1 MSRPTIK
8 PNQPAD
14 MATATLA
21 PAAQIPAAPAQ
32 PDPEAVRAHVRQ
44 LHEDGGSY
52 NRIAAAAGL
61 DSRTVRDLISG
72 RRPVT
77 PYTTTVLL
85 AVTTATLPRNRV
97 DAGGTRLRL
106 RALHVM
112 GHGSPRIAR
121 AAGASAKTIRRLVRG
136 DTTTITPQLRDAI
149 TAVYD
154 AWWDKRAP
162 TRSPAERGAATAAR
176 KRAIT
181 GNWCA
186 AAALDDDQ
194 LDTPGYR
201 PWSGWKPATGTG
213 IALDTYPPALQQRRR
228 MCPTT
233 TA

>member
-1 MSRPTIK
+1 
-8 PNQPAD
+8 

-21 PAAQIPAAPAQ
+21 PAAQIPAVPTQ
-32 PDPEAVRAHVRQ
+32 RDPEAVRAHVRQ

-121 AAGASAKTIRRLVRG
+121 AVGASAKTIRRLVRG
-136 DTTTITPQLRDAI
+136 DTTTITPQLRN
-149 TAVYD
+149 
-154 AWWDKRAP
+154 
-162 TRSPAERGAATAAR
+162 
-176 KRAIT
+176 AIT

-201 PWSGWKPATGTG
+201 PCSGWKPATGTG
-213 IALDTYPPALQQRRR
+213 IAPDFYPPALQQRRR

-233 TA
+233 NA

>member
-1 MSRPTIK
+1 
-8 PNQPAD
+8 

-21 PAAQIPAAPAQ
+21 PAAQIPAAPTQ

-121 AAGASAKTIRRLVRG
+121 AVGASAKTIRRLVRG

-162 TRSPAERGAATAAR
+162 ARTPAERAR
-176 KRAIT
+176 GHR
-181 GNWCA
+181 
-186 AAALDDDQ
+186 
-194 LDTPGYR
+194 R
-201 PWSGWKPATGTG
+201 PQTRHHRELVRRRRPRRRPARHPR
-213 IALDTYPPALQQRRR
+213 LPALLGLETRHRHRNRPRHLPARTPAEGQA

-233 TA
+233 NA

>member
-1 MSRPTIK
+1 M
-8 PNQPAD
+8 
-14 MATATLA
+14 
-21 PAAQIPAAPAQ
+21 
-32 PDPEAVRAHVRQ
+32 
-44 LHEDGGSY
+44 
-52 NRIAAAAGL
+52 
-61 DSRTVRDLISG
+61 
-72 RRPVT
+72 T

-85 AVTTATLPRNRV
+85 AVTTAILPRNRV

-121 AAGASAKTIRRLVRG
+121 AVGASAKTIRSLVSG

-162 TRSPAERGAATAAR
+162 ARTPAERAAATAAR
-176 KRAIT
+176 KRAIA

-186 AAALDDDQ
+186 AAALEDDQ

-201 PWSGWKPATGTG
+201 PAGAGNPPPEPASPLTFTRPYSSKEG
-213 IALDTYPPALQQRRR
+213 ACARRR
-228 MCPTT
+228 TLDLGPHPRGPRRPGTPGSAAATTSTPVRPSDSSTTWPTST
-233 TA
+233 RAPWTLPLPPMSWCRHHGRSQPAARPVRRHRLD